1 MTLSFCLQK
10 MATVERD
17 RSKVE
22 IGSTVESEFTFQY
35 NELRYTRVARLFQLA
50 L

>member
-1 MTLSFCLQK
+1 MTLSFLQK
-10 MATVERD
+10 MASRESD

-22 IGSTVESEFTFQY
+22 IGSTVESEFFTFQY